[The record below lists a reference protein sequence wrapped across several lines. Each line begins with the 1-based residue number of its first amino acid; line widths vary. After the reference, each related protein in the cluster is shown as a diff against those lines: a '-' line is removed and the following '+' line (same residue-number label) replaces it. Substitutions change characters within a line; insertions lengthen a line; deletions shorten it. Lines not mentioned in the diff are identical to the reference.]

1 MTTSSHGFSVLLV
14 SSVLAAS
21 PPCTPQ
27 KFRAIH
33 GSNIPGFAAHPRTA
47 SSARRFHKSLRNSN
61 LRPYSETHAAPYDE
75 PSNGEVEALLNQG
88 VQNAMKNPQESL
100 MSFQKVIQMPSDVV
114 TIHQRQ
120 AAFWNTACIFL
131 KFGDLSKAEQSISN
145 AFKLGLDLERA
156 KCDPNLLALQG
167 SSQKMEDELWRYAQ
181 ELSRKGPEAVKL
193 RPEMEIVGSELELAE
208 GQDLRYTSIARR
220 VTLLTL
226 GTFALVSGLGAL
238 LYPGLQSP
246 EPAADYYELPD

>member
-1 MTTSSHGFSVLLV
+1 
-14 SSVLAAS
+14 
-21 PPCTPQ
+21 
-27 KFRAIH
+27 
-33 GSNIPGFAAHPRTA
+33 
-47 SSARRFHKSLRNSN
+47 
-61 LRPYSETHAAPYDE
+61 
-75 PSNGEVEALLNQG
+75 
-88 VQNAMKNPQESL
+88 MKNPQESL